1 MVALRP
7 IKGRRVTETERPQR
21 FMSAL
26 RREPVDCT
34 PVWLMRQAGR
44 YLPEYRSIR
53 EKAGDFL
60 TLCTTPDLACQVTLQ
75 PLARFDLDAAIV
87 FSDILTIPDAM
98 GLGLTVYEDEG
109 PRFQRPIRSAADIEK
124 LQVPDPDSDLDY
136 VMKTLRLVRAE
147 LQGRVP
153 LIGFSGSPWTLA
165 TYMIEGGCSD
175 DFRRSKALLYEHPA
189 ALRQLLNVLTES
201 VAVYLAAQAKAGAQV
216 LMIFDTWGGILA
228 QGDFGRV
235 SLAPISRVI
244 EQLKKDPAA
253 AEVPIILYTKGGS
266 PWIVDIAATGCAAV
280 GCDWTVSLGAIR
292 QLVRDQVAL
301 QGNLDP
307 AVLFASSERIRAQVA
322 AVLADFG
329 EGPGHVFNL
338 GHGIPPGVSPDRV
351 ATLVDSVH
359 QLSDRNKLAA

>member
-1 MVALRP
+1 
-7 IKGRRVTETERPQR
+7 
-21 FMSAL
+21 
-26 RREPVDCT
+26 
-34 PVWLMRQAGR
+34 
-44 YLPEYRSIR
+44 
-53 EKAGDFL
+53 
-60 TLCTTPDLACQVTLQ
+60 
-75 PLARFDLDAAIV
+75 
-87 FSDILTIPDAM
+87 
-98 GLGLTVYEDEG
+98 
-109 PRFQRPIRSAADIEK
+109 
-124 LQVPDPDSDLDY
+124 
-136 VMKTLRLVRAE
+136 
-147 LQGRVP
+147 
-153 LIGFSGSPWTLA
+153 
-165 TYMIEGGCSD
+165 MIEGGCSD

-216 LMIFDTWGGILA
+216 LMIFDTWGGVLA

-280 GCDWTVSLGAIR
+280 GCDWGTFVSLGAVR

-307 AVLFASSERIRAQVA
+307 AVLFASSEQIREQVA
-322 AVLADFG
+322 AVLTDFG
-329 EGPGHVFNL
+329 EGPGHMFNL

-351 ATLVDSVH
+351 ATLVDAVH
-359 QLSDRNKLAA
+359 QLSCAGKWFES